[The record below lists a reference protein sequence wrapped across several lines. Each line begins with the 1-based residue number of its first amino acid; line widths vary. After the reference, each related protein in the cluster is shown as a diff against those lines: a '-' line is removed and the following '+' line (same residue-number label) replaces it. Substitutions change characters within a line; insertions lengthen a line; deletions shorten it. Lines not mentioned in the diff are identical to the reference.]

1 MQPVARLI
9 AERYGSVK
17 VIVSEAF
24 LYVLDSK
31 IYDIAGS
38 YDLMWVVSAA
48 LGLATAAIHWPI
60 NDKPLDRF
68 APQVNLARPLSS
80 SKHRKILGIFE
91 VEFFGTSTNG
101 TRL

>member
-38 YDLMWVVSAA
+38 YNLLWVVSAVP
-48 LGLATAAIHWPI
+48 GLAAAALH
-60 NDKPLDRF
+60 
-68 APQVNLARPLSS
+68 
-80 SKHRKILGIFE
+80 
-91 VEFFGTSTNG
+91 
-101 TRL
+101 